1 MARRGPMRHPPLPR
15 TPDATLHM
23 IIARHGT
30 TAYAAERV
38 VDDLGLEATIA
49 DIMNGQ
55 VEDIER
61 VIALNPAE
69 CWSRDATEDI
79 AIEIANRVGQG
90 PIRAS
95 VRDFIE
101 AHAGLDY
108 THGAGVAASLQRSTS
123 TSVVAQVG
131 PWPCFEVP

>member
-1 MARRGPMRHPPLPR
+1 MRFPRTPLPGP
-15 TPDATLHM
+15 PDATLHM
-23 IIARHGT
+23 VIARHRQG
-30 TAYAAERV
+30 AYAAERD

-49 DIMNGQ
+49 DIMSGQ
-55 VEDIER
+55 VEDVER
-61 VIALNPAE
+61 IIAFNPAE

-108 THGAGVAASLQRSTS
+108 THGLAVAERTFST
-123 TSVVAQVG
+123 A
-131 PWPCFEVP
+131 